1 MRQEAVS
8 GTRLA
13 RIDSLEIDRAASWTN
28 CIVLCFS
35 IISPSWLIRR
45 IAQGSRTDSRRY
57 SDSKSLVLVTDCATH
72 VRPPQWKGSV
82 GNVFGSIIFKFCP
95 LLSRMPNY
103 SDSLLVLM
111 LVLVPSRSLGY
122 GTLSRTAESRRLKG
136 EYSAITIGIEN
147 FHRMFPMQNNLLR
160 CFCESLP

>member
-1 MRQEAVS
+1 MRQEAGC

-13 RIDSLEIDRAASWTN
+13 RVDSLEIDWAASLTA

-35 IISPSWLIRR
+35 IISASWLIRR
-45 IAQGSRTDSRRY
+45 IAQGSQTDSRRY
-57 SDSKSLVLVTDCATH
+57 SDSKSLVLVTNCATH

-82 GNVFGSIIFKFCP
+82 GTDFGPITFRFCY

-103 SDSLLVLM
+103 SDSLLMLV
-111 LVLVPSRSLGY
+111 LVLVPSRPLGY
-122 GTLSRTAESRRLKG
+122 RTLSRTAESRRLKG
-136 EYSAITIGIEN
+136 EYSAITIGIGN

-160 CFCESLP
+160 CSCKSLP